1 MISVLQHTMKTICL
15 LLCLVLCNIAFSQDT
30 TVKRQDTTNAS
41 QDSLRVRTDS
51 TKRMIPA
58 DSLPKIAQTISN
70 VDRVDS
76 IMRHHLPRKAA
87 LRSAILP
94 GLGQIYN
101 RKYWKLPIV
110 YGALGASAA
119 VFSYNLKW
127 YKRTRFAYKVAATRD
142 TNNFGKVHPELQYF
156 VLNNQA
162 NALQSYRNGFRRDI
176 DYSALFFLV
185 LWGLNVVDAT
195 VDAHLKPFDVSP
207 DLSFKFKLGPSEM
220 ARTNG
225 LSLILAFK

>member
-1 MISVLQHTMKTICL
+1 MTSIQHKTKTFFLALCL
-15 LLCLVLCNIAFSQDT
+15 LVSGIAFSQDT
-30 TVKRQDTTNAS
+30 TVRRQDTAIS
-41 QDSLRVRTDS
+41 PQDTLRVRADT
-51 TKRMIPA
+51 TKPMIPV
-58 DSLPKIAQTISN
+58 DSLPKVAQKLSN

-76 IMRHHLPRKAA
+76 IMRHHSPKKAA
-87 LRSAILP
+87 IRSAILP
-94 GLGQIYN
+94 GWGQIYN

-127 YKRTRFAYKVAATRD
+127 YRWTRYAFKVAYTRD
-142 TNNFGKVHPELQYF
+142 TANFGNVHPELQYF
-156 VLNNQA
+156 VQNGRTND
-162 NALQSYRNGFRRDI
+162 LQSYRNGFRRDI
-176 DYSALFFLV
+176 DYSAIIFIL

-207 DLSFKFKLGPSEM
+207 DLSLKLKLGPSEM

-225 LSLILAFK
+225 VSLVLAFK